1 MKRKNLCNSCNN
13 QKINWCDELKEHAMR
28 GFYDCEW
35 YSEKKEE
42 SNERCAKCIFA
53 NLDNEHGVLY
63 CTVTEAPVTNDGYCL
78 TFKPI
83 EHNPDKKEY
92 IGPLMTKEEMCVNCV
107 FCEMNNGVTYCAV
120 TGGTTET
127 DGYCLTFKKEKDEYI
142 DPLVTKEEMASVV
155 AEIKSESYPK
165 LTRLIQYLMCEYL
178 VEDIQIER
186 VFEAGED
193 FYRAKLKYKE
203 FPF

>member
-13 QKINWCDELKEHAMR
+13 QKINWCDELKEHVMR

-42 SNERCAKCIFA
+42 SNEKCAKCIFA
-53 NLDNEHGVLY
+53 NLDNDHGDLY
-63 CTVTEAPVTNDGYCL
+63 CAVTGGSVKSDDYCL

-92 IGPLMTKEEMCVNCV
+92 I
-107 FCEMNNGVTYCAV
+107 
-120 TGGTTET
+120 
-127 DGYCLTFKKEKDEYI
+127 
-142 DPLVTKEEMASVV
+142 DPLVTREEMASVV
-155 AEIKSESYPK
+155 AEIKSESYMK
-165 LTRLIQYLMCEYL
+165 LTRLIQYLMREYL
-178 VEDIQIER
+178 IEDIQVER

>member
-42 SNERCAKCIFA
+42 SNEKCAKCIFA
-53 NLDNEHGVLY
+53 NLDNDHGVLY
-63 CTVTEAPVTNDGYCL
+63 CAVTGGSVKSDDYCL

-92 IGPLMTKEEMCVNCV
+92 I
-107 FCEMNNGVTYCAV
+107 
-120 TGGTTET
+120 
-127 DGYCLTFKKEKDEYI
+127 
-142 DPLVTKEEMASVV
+142 DPLVTSEEMASVV
-155 AEIKSESYPK
+155 AEIKSESYLK
-165 LTRLIQYLMCEYL
+165 LTRLIQYLMREYL
-178 VEDIQIER
+178 IEDIQVER
-186 VFEAGED
+186 VFESGED